1 MKRSHALALV
11 VALVAIA
18 VLPNFLKSY
27 GVYLMTLFCVYL
39 MATMGLNL
47 TVGYA
52 GQMSLGHAAFFGI
65 GAYHAAILLKLGW
78 PFLAV
83 LPVAALACFIV
94 GLALG
99 FPALRVQHH
108 YLAFA
113 TLGFNVLV
121 YLVMR
126 NEEKVTG
133 GTFGIS
139 GIPRPSLFGYSLD
152 GSLAFFYFTFVSVLV
167 LGLVLWW
174 LLRSP
179 WGRAFAALRDNP
191 IRAESLGINITAY
204 TLLAFAIGAA
214 CAGIGGVYFAA
225 LVQFIEPAPFHV
237 SASLTMLLAI
247 IVGGSGR
254 FFGPVLGTVVVV
266 LLPEWLRFMQNWY
279 LAVFGFAV
287 VALMIWLPGGL
298 LSIPERFAKGADEMT
313 AAREISRSEGH
324 AQGLRRDQGRRRR
337 HDVGGPRRDRRR
349 DRTERLGQDD
359 ALQQHPGPDQAD
371 LGRGRVLRRGRHR
384 HVAARV
390 VAARRRAHLPDAAG
404 LRQAVGARQPDR
416 RRAGVQ
422 GLAARPAAGEARCRP
437 RAPRRRDD
445 RALPAEA
452 RRGRARRNA
461 VLRPAKAHRHR
472 DGVHGRA
479 AARAAGRAL
488 RRRQSEPRRPAAR
501 APGPIEQDARAAASS
516 SSSTTW
522 IS

>member
-1 MKRSHALALV
+1 MTRLRTALLLVALAG
-11 VALVAIA
+11 IA
-18 VLPNFLKSY
+18 VLPIFLKSY
-27 GVYLMTLFCVYL
+27 GVYLMTLFCIYL

-52 GQMSLGHAAFFGI
+52 GQMSLGQAAFFGI
-65 GAYHAAILLKLGW
+65 GAYHAAILLKLSW
-78 PFLAV
+78 PFFVA
-83 LPVAALACFIV
+83 LPIAGVACFAV

-126 NEEKVTG
+126 NEEKITG

-152 GSLAFFYFTFVSVLV
+152 GAMPFFYFTYASVIV
-167 LGLVLWW
+167 LALLLWA

-191 IRAESLGINITAY
+191 IRAESLGVNITAY

-214 CAGIGGVYFAA
+214 CAGVGGVYFAS
-225 LVQFIEPAPFHV
+225 LVQFVEPGPFHF

-298 LSIPERFAKGADEMT
+298 LSIR
-313 AAREISRSEGH
+313 
-324 AQGLRRDQGRRRR
+324 
-337 HDVGGPRRDRRR
+337 
-349 DRTERLGQDD
+349 ERLG
-359 ALQQHPGPDQAD
+359 
-371 LGRGRVLRRGRHR
+371 
-384 HVAARV
+384 
-390 VAARRRAHLPDAAG
+390 
-404 LRQAVGARQPDR
+404 
-416 RRAGVQ
+416 
-422 GLAARPAAGEARCRP
+422 
-437 RAPRRRDD
+437 
-445 RALPAEA
+445 
-452 RRGRARRNA
+452 
-461 VLRPAKAHRHR
+461 K
-472 DGVHGRA
+472 A
-479 AARAAGRAL
+479 AAK
-488 RRRQSEPRRPAAR
+488 
-501 APGPIEQDARAAASS
+501 
-516 SSSTTW
+516 
-522 IS
+522 